1 MLRIKILSKGDIETK
16 TNVSGKPYTQFS
28 LDYKVGD
35 KAATRKILSYSETY
49 KFFKDAEV
57 GSTYD
62 IDDVKEGAYYQWK
75 SASKVDVS
83 KESNVVSSAPS
94 IPVQD
99 TVTLRTGTFTN
110 KSTYETA
117 EERAFKQVCIVRQT
131 CVERALDFYNADDT
145 RTVGDVIQIA
155 KQFEAYVFQTK
166 ESRLAEE
173 EFVDSTEEVYGNG
186 IK

>member
-1 MLRIKILSKGDIETK
+1 MLRIKILAIGDVETKSSKG
-16 TNVSGKPYTQFS
+16 GKSYTQFS

-35 KAATRKILSYSETY
+35 KAATRKILSFSETY

-62 IDDVKEGAYYQWK
+62 IDDVKEGEYYQWK
-75 SASKVDVS
+75 SASKVDVA
-83 KESNVVSSAPS
+83 KVVVESAPA
-94 IPVQD
+94 PVA
-99 TVTLRTGTFTN
+99 TSVVTQAKAGYVQ

-131 CVERALDFYNADDT
+131 CIERALEYAGGSGHNT
-145 RTVGDVIQIA
+145 SINDVIAFAQR
-155 KQFEAYVFQTK
+155 FEAYVFQTK
-166 ESRLAEE
+166 EEKLADV
-173 EFVDSTEEVYGNG
+173 EFVDSKEEVYGGG